1 MDFNEVYLKSYSSR
15 FFLKTLKYF
24 YATYIIA
31 ISSTVRV
38 KSKYYSDF
46 GPIGQI
52 KKVHIEGF
60 CRHFI
65 TRQETETC
73 MSL

>member
-38 KSKYYSDF
+38 KSKYYSALVQLAKSKRYILKDF
-46 GPIGQI
+46 ADI
-52 KKVHIEGF
+52 
-60 CRHFI
+60 
-65 TRQETETC
+65 
-73 MSL
+73 L